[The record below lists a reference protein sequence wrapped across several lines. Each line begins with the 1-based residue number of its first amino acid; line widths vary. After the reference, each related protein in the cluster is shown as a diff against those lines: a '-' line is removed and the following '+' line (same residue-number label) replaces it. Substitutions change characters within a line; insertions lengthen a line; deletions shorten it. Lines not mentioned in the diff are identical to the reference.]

1 MPTSLRWRYLAV
13 ADVRLSEVVQTFL
26 LGCYLTYLPRYN
38 TESVTE
44 SVVAGESAVQVGTRG
59 RQMWKLGASH
69 LTSIC

>member
-1 MPTSLRWRYLAV
+1 MPPSLRWRYLAV

-26 LGCYLTYLPRYN
+26 LGCYLTYN

-44 SVVAGESAVQVGTRG
+44 TCGGGESAVQVKTRG

>member
-26 LGCYLTYLPRYN
+26 LGCYLTYI

-69 LTSIC
+69 LTTIC

>member
-26 LGCYLTYLPRYN
+26 LGC
-38 TESVTE
+38 ESVTE

-69 LTSIC
+69 LTSVC